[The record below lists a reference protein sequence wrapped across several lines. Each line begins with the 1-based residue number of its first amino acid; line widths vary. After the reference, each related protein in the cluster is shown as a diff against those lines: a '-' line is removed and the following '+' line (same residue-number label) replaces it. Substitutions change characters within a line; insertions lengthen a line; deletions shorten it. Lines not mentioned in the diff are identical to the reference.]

1 MMFAFGTMV
10 SVLATAI
17 YAVAILVLVLCIGC
31 LALRW
36 LPAGAEARAP
46 LPYCIALI
54 PLLWAPL
61 LACAGILLVLRAWLW
76 GAFAIAGLL
85 LWLATRIHMR
95 MQRLSKT
102 TQAMQSTMRDRD
114 IRRCNQLAADHRA
127 QQHHT
132 PLLPIARV
140 MTLNCRYGRADAQ
153 EIIGAVRAHHV
164 QCIALQEVQPE
175 LLTRL
180 DTAGLRDTLPYRCAG
195 IATNADNGGCN
206 VILSAFPLEDCHTSS
221 VDLDAAAVPLATVHI
236 PMPTLSAFDSSSSN
250 LDISAPSSS
259 EPNPFNPNSGDSNS
273 SGTNSSGTSHYT
285 VRIASAH
292 PKSPMRG
299 WASWSTGIRALS
311 QLACHD
317 AIPTLVMGDLN
328 SHSDHPSFRALL
340 RSGFIDALA
349 SHNHALWQQLG
360 LSHLSG
366 SPILTFPRWIT
377 RPRIELDHILVSQAA
392 SPSTYRLVA
401 LDAHAHAIGGTDHLA
416 VIATLAMQQ

>member
-1 MMFAFGTMV
+1 MV

-95 MQRLSKT
+95 MQRLSRT
-102 TQAMQSTMRDRD
+102 AQAMQSTMRNRD
-114 IRRCNQLAADHRA
+114 IRRCNQLAADYRV

-153 EIIGAVRAHHV
+153 EIIKVVRAHHV
-164 QCIALQEVQPE
+164 QCVALQEVQPE

-180 DTAGLRDTLPYRCAG
+180 DTAGLRDVLPYRCAG
-195 IATNADNGGCN
+195 VAKHADNGGCN

-236 PMPTLSAFDSSSSN
+236 PMPTLGSFDSSSSN
-250 LDISAPSSS
+250 LDVSVPSSS
-259 EPNPFNPNSGDSNS
+259 EPNPFNPDSADPDSSGSNS
-273 SGTNSSGTSHYT
+273 PSSSHYT

-299 WASWSTGIRALS
+299 CASWSAGIRALS
-311 QLACHD
+311 QLASHD
-317 AIPTLVMGDLN
+317 AIPTIVMGDLN

-349 SHNHALWQQLG
+349 SHNLALRQQLN
-360 LSHLSG
+360 LSPLSG

-377 RPRIELDHILVSQAA
+377 WPRIELDHILVSQAT
-392 SPSTYRLVA
+392 SSSISRLVA
-401 LDAHAHAIGGTDHLA
+401 LDAQSHAIGGTDHLA
-416 VIATLAMQQ
+416 VIATLCAVK